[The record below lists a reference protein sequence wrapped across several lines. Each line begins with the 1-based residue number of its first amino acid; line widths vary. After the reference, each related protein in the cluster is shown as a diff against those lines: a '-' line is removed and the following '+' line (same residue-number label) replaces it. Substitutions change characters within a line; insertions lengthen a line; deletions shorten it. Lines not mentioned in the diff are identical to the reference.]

1 MTIDVCT
8 KNLKIGGTVVMK
20 TLSGTMEK
28 DAYRMFKVYFKEFLR
43 VKPRASRSR
52 SSELYYLGKGYGLSK
67 EYEMFKKLEE
77 KKEVNKFWRFVCVNI
92 F

>member
-1 MTIDVCT
+1 MDLNKMTIDVCT

-43 VKPRASRSR
+43 VKPRASRPR

-67 EYEMFKKLEE
+67 EYEMFKKIEE
-77 KKEVNKFWRFVCVNI
+77 KKEVSNHFQRH
-92 F
+92 